1 MAYPQSIGE
10 GVGIYAFDG
19 TTLRRI
25 RTPVIFKSVPVTANG
40 LTNIWTPAG
49 GKTWRLLKYYL
60 EISGNAIQAAA
71 GVITVTFYDD
81 AAPID
86 GLVHSLYVPGA
97 SANVLGGYNIG
108 QLDLGGRGIGG
119 AVADNILKLNLS
131 AALTGGNIR
140 VNVCGTEE

>member
-1 MAYPQSIGE
+1 VAYPESIGQ

-19 TTLRRI
+19 VTLRRI
-25 RTPVIFKSVPVTANG
+25 RTPVIFKSVAVTAAG

-49 GKTWRLLKYYL
+49 GKIWRILKYYL
-60 EISGNAIQAAA
+60 EISGNAVQAVA

-86 GLVHSLYVPGA
+86 GLVHSLYVPA
-97 SANVLGGYNIG
+97 ANPNVLGGFNVG

-119 AVADNILKLNLS
+119 ALANNILKLNLS
-131 AALTGGNIR
+131 TALTAGNIR